1 MRLHN
6 YASRIPGIISSQSY
20 SLHCIF
26 FRDSISCRF
35 RGKPYVPQT
44 IVGKTRRR
52 ACAIFR
58 AGCANYFLLF
68 FDTNVNME
76 LIFDY
81 FGTTLESK
89 SLLKKAHIKFSVFLD
104 FLFWKYLGAGG
115 SSKGATRS
123 FLQALKDPSTR

>member
-1 MRLHN
+1 MIDYMQL
-6 YASRIPGIISSQSY
+6 SS
-20 SLHCIF
+20 
-26 FRDSISCRF
+26 
-35 RGKPYVPQT
+35 

-58 AGCANYFLLF
+58 AGCASFLLLF
-68 FDTNVNME
+68 LDTNVNME

-89 SLLKKAHIKFSVFLD
+89 SLLIKFSVFLD

-115 SSKGATRS
+115 SSK
-123 FLQALKDPSTR
+123 